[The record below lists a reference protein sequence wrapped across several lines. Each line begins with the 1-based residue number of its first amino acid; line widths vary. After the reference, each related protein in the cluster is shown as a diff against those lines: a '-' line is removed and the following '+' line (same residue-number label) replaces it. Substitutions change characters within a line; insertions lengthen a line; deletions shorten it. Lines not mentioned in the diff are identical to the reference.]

1 MAGTAHMLEDTVT
14 ALVEQKKYATLK
26 DILITMNAVDIAA
39 LFSEIPAEKLPLL
52 FRLLPK
58 ELAADTF
65 VEMDSDAQQL
75 IIRGFSDV
83 ELRAVLDELYMDDAV
98 DIIEEM
104 PANVVKRI
112 LRQASPEMR
121 KMINELLQYPEDSA
135 GSIMTTEFVDLRPE
149 MTVEEAIEHIRH
161 TGVDK
166 ETINTCYVTA
176 PDRKLIG
183 MITIRTL
190 ILARVDERLEAIMEP
205 NVISV
210 STLEDQETVAQMLG
224 KYDFLSMPVVDGEN
238 RLVGI
243 VTVDDAMDVIEE
255 EATEDIAKMAAI
267 TPVGKP
273 YLKTSPEELWKSRIP
288 WLLLMMVSATFTSM
302 IIRHFEAALAAQVAL
317 TAFIPMLMGT
327 GGNAGSQ
334 TSATVIRAL
343 SIGDVKLSDVLRV
356 VLKEARVAVLCGCTL
371 AVLNFVKL
379 LVFDRVS
386 VMVSAVVSITMA
398 LTVLFAKLAG
408 AALPML
414 AKKLGFDPAV
424 VASPFLTTIVDTMSL
439 LIYFLMAGLLLGV

>member
-210 STLEDQETVAQMLG
+210 STLEDQETVAQMLS

-243 VTVDDAMDVIEE
+243 VTVDDALDVIEE

-273 YLKTSPEELWKSRIP
+273 YLKTSPKELWKSRIP

>member
-210 STLEDQETVAQMLG
+210 STLEDQETVAQMLS